1 MFDWATVDGE
11 MHRFLLGTLFT
22 IGGITSKKCCH
33 EMKPFWADKIIDIV
47 VCRIENKPESSEIL
61 DYFCFGLNIKEISF
75 TLYIGVTL
83 CTKNGVFFQCFLFLA
98 MREKQKNRKKPVF
111 STNETENEPTLSPYP
126 FSPSSPI
133 RFLLKPR
140 RKGEVTCL
148 KHHKQN
154 IKELA
159 GWLRRPP

>member
-11 MHRFLLGTLFT
+11 KHRFLLGTLFT

-33 EMKPFWADKIIDIV
+33 EMKPFWADKIKIIDIV
-47 VCRIENKPESSEIL
+47 VCRIENRPESSEIL
-61 DYFCFGLNIKEISF
+61 DYFCFGLNIKEIPF
-75 TLYIGVTL
+75 TLYIGVT
-83 CTKNGVFFQCFLFLA
+83 KVEFFFQCFLVLT

-111 STNETENEPTLSPYP
+111 YSNEPTLSPYP

-133 RFLLKPR
+133 RFLPKPR